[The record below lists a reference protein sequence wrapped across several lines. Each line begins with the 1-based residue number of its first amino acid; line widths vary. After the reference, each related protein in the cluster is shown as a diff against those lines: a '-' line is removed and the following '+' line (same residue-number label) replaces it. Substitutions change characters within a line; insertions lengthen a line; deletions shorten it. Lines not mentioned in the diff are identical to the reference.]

1 MPDFAAY
8 ELRRQAVWRGDN
20 SREALGVLLTVRAA
34 VRLPVF
40 QARKWTQ
47 RGRQVAP
54 RSLTGA
60 GPDATPELELQT
72 LSPSRRGLPC
82 VVGAVAGALVTV
94 IPRNG
99 QWTREGSHTGCRTW
113 ERQGAHPRPCGCQ
126 SWLDRAG
133 RRLLWPRALGTTFT
147 RGFGSR
153 WTGIE
158 ATAFELCDLGSVT
171 QPL

>member
-1 MPDFAAY
+1 M
-8 ELRRQAVWRGDN
+8 
-20 SREALGVLLTVRAA
+20 LLTVRAA

-72 LSPSRRGLPC
+72 LSPSCRGLPC

-113 ERQGAHPRPCGCQ
+113 ERQGAQPRPCGCQ

-133 RRLLWPRALGTTFT
+133 PVPLAQHSPGALGAD
-147 RGFGSR
+147 GL
-153 WTGIE
+153 
-158 ATAFELCDLGSVT
+158 ELKLLPLSCVTLG
-171 QPL
+171 Q